1 MARRILRPSQSGGVI
16 TPEYAVL
23 ISAETAR
30 KKAWL
35 GVAKKLAARYNG
47 SVLVSPGKLLDS
59 EKLLIK
65 KAPRYLAVVGE
76 ASEIDRVLV
85 NFLHRV
91 TRRFDDDPYGDCIW
105 GIITG
110 RNAAAAWKLAK
121 ECPPLIVKRAGGT
134 TNVAPDRFK
143 KCVCITD
150 WTPFHVKET
159 VKGGEAVDVK
169 YDQIANDETA
179 KLYVKNGTVLKF
191 AKMLEKDHLQLLV
204 TSSHATTYNLE
215 MPFEKG
221 LIVSGNGFFHVLN
234 IADRP
239 EYVSTLAREKQEG
252 EKPILDLI
260 DRKKYPRIRPDG
272 ETRIWLAAGNCLF
285 GDAHNSANSM
295 AVTALSSYGCRQLA
309 GYTVPSWYG
318 AAGWGALQMLTGNHD
333 ASDFAE
339 ACYFNNQF
347 ILERTLREYPRL
359 MNVQFDEPEMG
370 RNPINDQRFL
380 QSVYQAGYP
389 MGKDV
394 IGLVH
399 DRDVFAF
406 YGDPKW
412 SSRISEQYAPS
423 PWHIEFDGNCVTVT
437 ANADASG
444 RVAFFFPKRL
454 KKVVDNAVLKT
465 PEHAEG
471 IPMKD
476 AGVLTNDFFLVRE
489 LKLKKGES
497 AVITPIEE

>member
-1 MARRILRPSQSGGVI
+1 M
-16 TPEYAVL
+16 
-23 ISAETAR
+23 ISAETAH

-47 SVLVSPGKLLDS
+47 TVLVSPGKLVDS
-59 EKLLIK
+59 EELLIK

-76 ASEIDRVLV
+76 AAEIDRVLV

-110 RNAAAAWKLAK
+110 RNPAAAWKQAK

-150 WTPFHVKET
+150 WAPFHVKET
-159 VKGGEAVDVK
+159 VKGSEPIDVK
-169 YDQIANDETA
+169 YDQVANNEAA
-179 KLYVKNGTVLKF
+179 KLYVKDGTVRKF
-191 AKMLEKDHLQLLV
+191 AKMLEKDRLQLLV

-221 LIVSGNGFFHVLN
+221 LIISGNGRFHVLT
-234 IADRP
+234 IADKP
-239 EYVSTLAREKQEG
+239 EYVSALIREEREG

-260 DRKKYPRIRPDG
+260 AGKKYPIIRPDG

-285 GDAHNSANSM
+285 GDAHNSVNSM
-295 AVTALSSYGCRQLA
+295 AVTALSEYGCRQLA

-318 AAGWGALQMLTGNHD
+318 AAGWGAMQMLMGNHD

-359 MNVQFDEPEMG
+359 MNVCFDEPEMG
-370 RNPINDQRFL
+370 RNPSNDQRFL
-380 QSVYQAGYP
+380 QSVYRAGYP
-389 MGKDV
+389 MNKDV

-412 SSRISEQYAPS
+412 PARISEQYAPS
-423 PWHIEFDGNCVTVT
+423 PWHIEVDGNRATVT
-437 ANADASG
+437 ANTDASG
-444 RVAFFFPKRL
+444 RVAYFFPKRL
-454 KKVVDNAVLKT
+454 KNVAGNAVLKT
-465 PEHAEG
+465 PEKSEG
-471 IPMKD
+471 ILMKD
-476 AGVLTNDFFLVRE
+476 VGVMTNDFFLVRE

-497 AVITPIEE
+497 AVIEPIGQ